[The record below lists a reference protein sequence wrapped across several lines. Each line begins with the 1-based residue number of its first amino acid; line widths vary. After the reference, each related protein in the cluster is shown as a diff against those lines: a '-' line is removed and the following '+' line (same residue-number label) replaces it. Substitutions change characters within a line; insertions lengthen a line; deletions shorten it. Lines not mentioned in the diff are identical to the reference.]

1 MKKKNVELYIDCR
14 KEKMSNFLPSV
25 KCFAMCLI
33 KRYLRKTQGKI
44 DFFSKTIK
52 PTYLLTYLLIRAVK
66 RFCYCIILESKS
78 EKKQKFAFEI
88 FHHVYYNKEKIY
100 FSFRT

>member
-1 MKKKNVELYIDCR
+1 
-14 KEKMSNFLPSV
+14 MSNFLPSV
-25 KCFAMCLI
+25 KCFEMCLI

-52 PTYLLTYLLIRAVK
+52 PTYLLIRAVK

-78 EKKQKFAFEI
+78 EKNKNSLLKFFTMCI
-88 FHHVYYNKEKIY
+88 ITRKKFI
-100 FSFRT
+100 SLSDLSLL